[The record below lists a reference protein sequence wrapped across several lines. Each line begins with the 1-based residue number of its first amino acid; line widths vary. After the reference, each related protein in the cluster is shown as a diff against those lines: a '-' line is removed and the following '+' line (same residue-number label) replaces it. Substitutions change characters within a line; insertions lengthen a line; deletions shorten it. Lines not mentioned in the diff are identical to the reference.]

1 MLNAVT
7 DLLQLKLAQ
16 LPFIE
21 VIGGIVQP
29 IDKVDVLYDNDNN
42 KVGTSTNTF
51 PIACGMDNEC
61 FDSGRY
67 MALVPD
73 DSKKSVAYFEQI
85 GGVRPIGQTGAK
97 GNIVCY
103 EGRLRFVCWLN
114 LQKLGLV
121 DKCTYA
127 PRFVI
132 NTICNIE
139 GGCRF
144 DNSVFPE
151 SHFTVELIEEV
162 KRDSSIFK
170 DYNYNRNRL
179 QFLLFPFD
187 YFALDLR
194 IKLFISKG
202 CLEPIELGE
211 PVDCIII

>member
-7 DLLQLKLAQ
+7 NLLKIKLSE
-16 LPFIE
+16 LPFLE

-29 IDKVDVLYDNDNN
+29 IDKVEEKYDNNN
-42 KVGTSTNTF
+42 NVVGYTSTTF
-51 PIACGMDNEC
+51 PISCGMSNDC

-73 DSKKSVAYFEQI
+73 DSKRSVGYFEQI
-85 GGVRPIGQTGAK
+85 GGVKPIGTTGPK
-97 GNIVCY
+97 NNIVCY

-114 LQKLGLV
+114 LQRLGLV
-121 DKCTYA
+121 DNCTYA
-127 PRFVI
+127 PQFVI

-151 SHFTVELIEEV
+151 SHFTVEVIEEP
-162 KRDSSIFK
+162 KRDASIFK
-170 DYNYNRNRL
+170 DYSYDRNRL

-187 YFALDLR
+187 YFAIDLR
-194 IKLFISKG
+194 IKMYISKG
-202 CLEPIELGE
+202 CLEPIVLGE
-211 PVDCIII
+211 PIECNII